1 MSMELYVLSD
11 AQLPSIEAWQRA
23 IDAAG
28 FSLRLSTDRPFDK
41 LHGALPVMLGDRASS
56 FQCDHWN
63 AATLM
68 AEMPD
73 VAFGRRWSYALA
85 FRWGADIDAGAAAYM
100 AAAAYAT
107 ATGGRVF
114 DCAEGKLI
122 SPDRAREIAREFEQS
137 RPLIEEAVRRAVEKP
152 NSRA

>member
-11 AQLPSIEAWQRA
+11 EQLPSIEAWQQA

-28 FSLRLSTDRPFDK
+28 FSLRLSTERPFAA
-41 LHGALPVMLGDRASS
+41 LRGALPVMLGDRATS
-56 FQCDHWN
+56 FECDHWS

-73 VAFGRRWSYALA
+73 VAFGQGWSYALA
-85 FRWGADIDAGAAAYM
+85 FRWGADFDAGAATYM
-100 AAAAYAT
+100 AASAYAT

-122 SPDRAREIAREFEQS
+122 SPQRAGDIAREFEQS
-137 RPLIEEAVRRAVEKP
+137 GPLVEEAVRRAMEKRR
-152 NSRA
+152 N